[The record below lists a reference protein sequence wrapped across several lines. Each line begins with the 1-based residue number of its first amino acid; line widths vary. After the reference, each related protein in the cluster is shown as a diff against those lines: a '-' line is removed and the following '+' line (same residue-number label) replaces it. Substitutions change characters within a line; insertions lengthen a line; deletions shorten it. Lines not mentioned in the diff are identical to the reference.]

1 MSEPHIV
8 ENQKCRKQDLLYA
21 SDPLMTAVCA
31 TVILFE
37 PLDASFK
44 RPLTVEQMS
53 LVTKECGRLSSLRR
67 AESEQ
72 IAEPS
77 IGIEAVTDILIQ
89 STSIPIRETLV
100 APASPPTTPVRVAS
114 TSVIF
119 VS

>member
-1 MSEPHIV
+1 
-8 ENQKCRKQDLLYA
+8 
-21 SDPLMTAVCA
+21 
-31 TVILFE
+31 
-37 PLDASFK
+37 
-44 RPLTVEQMS
+44 MS

-114 TSVIF
+114 TSVVF
-119 VS
+119 VSYSLQNLKIFYRLLLNQHRRVGIPVLCQPP